1 MVEQRAV
8 PAFKLVQLLIEHS
21 VAPEERIVD
30 SAATA

>member
-8 PAFKLVQLLIEHS
+8 PAFKLVQLLIQRS
-21 VAPEERIVD
+21 VAPDEGIVD